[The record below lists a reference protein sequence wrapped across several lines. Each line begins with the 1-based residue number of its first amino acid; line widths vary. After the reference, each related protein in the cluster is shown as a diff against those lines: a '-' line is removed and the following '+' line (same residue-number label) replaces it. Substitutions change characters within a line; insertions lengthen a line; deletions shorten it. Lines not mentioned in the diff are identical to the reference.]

1 MASYATQFDTPHA
14 AGGRQIN
21 VGSTERNL
29 SLLGGG
35 LLLLS
40 GLRRGG
46 FGGIICS
53 LLGGSLLYRGATGHC
68 PPYSSMGLSTAQPQR
83 LTGPL
88 GLSLPKAAEAHLESA
103 ITIGRPMNFTATGDG
118 RKTCPILCA
127 TSGP

>member
-53 LLGGSLLYRGATGHC
+53 LLGGFLTLPRRHRSLSALFFHGTEHRAATAPNWSPG
-68 PPYSSMGLSTAQPQR
+68 TI
-83 LTGPL
+83 
-88 GLSLPKAAEAHLESA
+88 SA
-103 ITIGRPMNFTATGDG
+103 
-118 RKTCPILCA
+118 
-127 TSGP
+127 